1 MITEKKDLIIIDV
14 FQRVPGLFHW
24 KTTNPLL
31 VITVKYRYQVSS
43 LFRIFNM
50 LVITNLNL
58 GGGGGYFEIK
68 TKYKL
73 NIYKFISMTGY
84 IYKRTYK

>member
-1 MITEKKDLIIIDV
+1 MSFKESPDSFT
-14 FQRVPGLFHW
+14 G

-58 GGGGGYFEIK
+58 GGYFEIK

>member
-1 MITEKKDLIIIDV
+1 MSFKESPDSFT
-14 FQRVPGLFHW
+14 G

-58 GGGGGYFEIK
+58 GGGYFEIK

>member
-1 MITEKKDLIIIDV
+1 MSFKESPDSFT
-14 FQRVPGLFHW
+14 G

-58 GGGGGYFEIK
+58 GGGVYFEMK

-73 NIYKFISMTGY
+73 NIKKLIAMTGY
-84 IYKRTYK
+84 INKCTYK